1 MKKFINFAFILLCCL
16 FMLSA
21 QELKL
26 GQKKTEI
33 KITNHSFLSDE
44 HVGSEIKITGLL
56 TATKNTFVLTENPD
70 SKSVVTF
77 NLVVKKWGLKSKLR
91 KLNGQTVTLTG
102 TLTQATSTWTK
113 KMKVKEITQQ

>member
-1 MKKFINFAFILLCCL
+1 MKKIITVTLFLLFGFVILG
-16 FMLSA
+16 A

-44 HVGSEIKITGLL
+44 HVGSEITITGLL

-113 KMKVKEITQQ
+113 KMKVQKIN

>member
-1 MKKFINFAFILLCCL
+1 MKKIITFALLL
-16 FMLSA
+16 LSSLVFLGA

-33 KITNHSFLSDE
+33 KIDNHSFLTSD
-44 HVGSEIKITGLL
+44 HVGSKITITGLL
-56 TATKNTFVLTENPD
+56 TATKKTFVLEENPD

-77 NLVVKKWGLKSKLR
+77 DLVVKKWSLKRKLR

-102 TLTQATSTWTK
+102 TLTSAPSPWNK
-113 KMKVKEITQQ
+113 RLKVEKID